1 MSSNFKWLPLVGLD
15 LSAANLAAA
24 EKLRKFGFAVNCGEF
39 GSEKYTKAG
48 LCIYDVLAN
57 QENPHILIVT
67 RAIELY
73 DWYKIL
79 LTTIGADFKIVQS
92 SPDALVFFNEFGA
105 SLYIVSDE
113 TLFNDNVLK
122 KRVPRN
128 FCWNLIVIDEELNPN
143 VPRYEDYQKNLFW
156 KTERLLINTQ
166 HPANNDADKASL
178 AAFIKAVLENS
189 EQTAKADNIEFG
201 ISNSRM
207 EENSVVMRYYA
218 PEIYSDG
225 FRRIVEFV
233 EYGFEDSVLN
243 ALRRR
248 VDLKS
253 GLPAYR
259 YGGNIFEEF
268 DSDKFEDE
276 KHTYQK
282 QSYVRSDVEDMRKLD
297 KKLDALIKLCDESV
311 DGDAGRMII
320 YTCTKA
326 TTDYLYKVLSCL
338 YGSEVHFAKDGLFRP
353 SDLTLGFSAG
363 EVKNLPKI
371 LLGTDDLGVVGE
383 GFDSVKCVVNYELP
397 MSAILLE
404 RRMTR
409 HGVAREQSRRF
420 IIFRDTNGIFDSSI
434 LDKTLYL
441 NIDKAFSDTLVS
453 RNILL
458 DIPEKAKCV
467 NNLIV
472 DLRYL
477 KDLASQVEDCQEQIK
492 RVKREYCVPEAET
505 IANSKQLVEFAG
517 NALENLYKLFGLNE
531 SSTEQ
536 DIASAV
542 NALRGLCVKNSGRL
556 EKAAHCIDMAGSFI
570 GDAYSNEPFA
580 VEVITGIREAKKRI
594 DELHKGD
601 DFHLKIKQEITEHE
615 DCIQYS
621 VLYGIWKY
629 RAKEQ
634 DSQRS
639 FKEYIK
645 IYNDG
650 I

>member
-15 LSAANLAAA
+15 LSAANLATA

-48 LCIYDVLAN
+48 LCIYDVLAE

-73 DWYKIL
+73 DWYKVL
-79 LTTIGADFKIVQS
+79 LTSIGADFKIVQS

-113 TLFNDNVLK
+113 TLFKDNVLK
-122 KRVPRN
+122 KRVPTS
-128 FCWNLIVIDEELNPN
+128 FKWNLIVIDEELNLE
-143 VPRYEDYQKNLFW
+143 VPDYERYQKNIIW
-156 KTERLLINTQ
+156 KTDRLLINSQ
-166 HPANNDADKASL
+166 HPAKIDSDKQALAS
-178 AAFIKAVLENS
+178 FIKTVVDNRDAS
-189 EQTAKADNIEFG
+189 AKADNLEFG
-201 ISNSRM
+201 ISNSRL
-207 EENSVVMRYYA
+207 EATSVVMRYYA
-218 PEIYSDG
+218 PELYSDG
-225 FRRIVEFV
+225 FKRQVEFV
-233 EYGFEDSVLN
+233 EYGFEESVLN
-243 ALRRR
+243 SLRRR

-253 GLPAYR
+253 GLPVYR
-259 YGGNIFEEF
+259 HGGNIFEEF
-268 DSDKFEDE
+268 DSDKYEE
-276 KHTYQK
+276 ERRIYNKS
-282 QSYVRSDVEDMRKLD
+282 SYVRSDVEDLRALD
-297 KKLDALIKLCDESV
+297 KKLNELIKLCDETINGS
-311 DGDAGRMII
+311 AGRMII

-326 TTDYLYKVLSCL
+326 TSDYLYKVLNCL
-338 YGSEVHFAKDGLFRP
+338 YGNEVHYARNGLFRP

-363 EVKNLPKI
+363 EQTGYAKI
-371 LLGTDDLGVVGE
+371 LLGTDDLGTVGE
-383 GFDSVKCVVNYELP
+383 GFDSIKCVVNYELP
-397 MSAILLE
+397 MSPVLLE

-409 HGVAREQSRRF
+409 HGVAGEMERRF
-420 IIFRDTNGIFDSSI
+420 IIFRDTNGMFDTSI

-441 NIDKAFSDTLVS
+441 NIDSAFSKSFVS
-453 RNILL
+453 RNVLL

-467 NNLIV
+467 NNLIA

-492 RVKREYCVPEAET
+492 RVKREYNVPEAQKL
-505 IANSKQLVEFAG
+505 ANSKQLVEFTN
-517 NALENLYKLFGLNE
+517 NALDDLYKFFGLEDKSTDSDITAAVE
-531 SSTEQ
+531 S
-536 DIASAV
+536 V
-542 NALRGLCVKNSGRL
+542 CGLCIKNNCKL
-556 EKAAHCIDMAGSFI
+556 EKAAHRDEMARSFTD
-570 GDAYSNEPFA
+570 DAHSNEPFA
-580 VEVITGIREAKKRI
+580 VEVITGIREAKAQI
-594 DELHKGD
+594 DELRKGN
-601 DFHLKIKQEITEHE
+601 DFHLKIKQQISELK